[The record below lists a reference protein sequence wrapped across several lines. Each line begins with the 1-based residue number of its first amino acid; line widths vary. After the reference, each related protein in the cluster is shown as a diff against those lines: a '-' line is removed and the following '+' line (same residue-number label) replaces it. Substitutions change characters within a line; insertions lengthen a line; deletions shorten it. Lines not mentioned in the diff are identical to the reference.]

1 MSVFSVRN
9 VLPVATSIVA
19 TLFLATAVPHDLVP
33 EPAAVAVAVAVASPS
48 LARAEAQRCVANG
61 RDADACLDE
70 ADGKALIERAEWLA
84 RDDDNTRRASR

>member
-1 MSVFSVRN
+1 MSVFTVRN
-9 VLPVATSIVA
+9 VLPVVTAVVA

-33 EPAAVAVAVAVASPS
+33 GPAGAVVASPS
-48 LARAEAQRCVANG
+48 LAHAEVQRCMANG

-84 RDDDNTRRASR
+84 RNDDNARRASR

>member
-33 EPAAVAVAVAVASPS
+33 EPAAAAVASRS
-48 LARAEAQRCVANG
+48 LARAEVRRCVADG
-61 RDADACLDE
+61 RGADDCLDE
-70 ADGKALIERAEWLA
+70 ADGKALVERAEWLA
-84 RDDDNTRRASR
+84 RDADVSRRASR

>member
-9 VLPVATSIVA
+9 VLPVVTAIVA

-33 EPAAVAVAVAVASPS
+33 EPAAVVVASPA
-48 LARAEAQRCVANG
+48 LARAEAQRCVADG

-70 ADGKALIERAEWLA
+70 AEGKALIERAERLA
-84 RDDDNTRRASR
+84 LADDASRRASR

>member
-9 VLPVATSIVA
+9 VLPVVTSIVA

-33 EPAAVAVAVAVASPS
+33 EPAAAAVASPS
-48 LARAEAQRCVANG
+48 LERAELQRCVAGG

-70 ADGKALIERAEWLA
+70 ADGKALVERAEWLA
-84 RDDDNTRRASR
+84 RADDASRRASRR

>member
-9 VLPVATSIVA
+9 VLPVVTSIVA

-33 EPAAVAVAVAVASPS
+33 EPAAAVVASPA
-48 LARAEAQRCVANG
+48 LARAEALRCVAGG

-70 ADGKALIERAEWLA
+70 ADGKSLVERAEWLA
-84 RDDDNTRRASR
+84 RADDASRRASR